1 MQRAQSTQ
9 LARGEDVESAL
20 ARLGLDPPRPVL
32 VLVGGAAGLEGDA
45 SERLRPLFQEAL
57 APFAEETGAVVIDGG
72 TNSGVMRLMGEARG
86 SFPLL
91 GVVVERFARGED
103 GAELDP
109 NHTHFLLVE
118 GERWGDES
126 PLIAAAAEALAAGAP
141 QATVVVEGG
150 EIARSDAA
158 ESVAA
163 GRPVVTVRGSGRT
176 ADALDTGELVSGVP
190 AEPAQLLA
198 KLRSVF
204 DDQR

>member
-9 LARGEDVESAL
+9 LARGEDMERAL

-45 SERLRPLFQEAL
+45 FERLRPLFQEAL

-72 TNSGVMRLMGEARG
+72 TNSGVMRLMGDARG

-91 GVVVERFARGED
+91 GVVVERFAHGDD

-118 GERWGDES
+118 GDRWGDES
-126 PLIAAAAEALAAGAP
+126 PLIAAAAEALAGGAP
-141 QATVVVEGG
+141 QATGLVEGG
-150 EIARSDAA
+150 EIAGADGPPRGG
-158 ESVAA
+158 A
-163 GRPVVTVRGSGRT
+163 GRPPGT
-176 ADALDTGELVSGVP
+176 
-190 AEPAQLLA
+190 LLGGGP
-198 KLRSVF
+198 
-204 DDQR
+204 